1 MFLSAGKKKRME
13 IFSELYEFNERLLIN
28 MKFSRKTLDKIAC
41 DFKYIPDIISGKKLL
56 QGKDGEAIAD
66 YVTNLGLSDALSQID
81 YLNERKAYLTKFK
94 DESLADYNKYKSL
107 YIKIFFMLGLLA
119 AVLLA

>member
-1 MFLSAGKKKRME
+1 ME